1 MSAYVTH
8 MCMHFHTLYFLL
20 YILCLLASHYLYL
33 RDIARIYSLHH
44 KFRSGPL
51 HCWRLQCTL

>member
-33 RDIARIYSLHH
+33 RDIARIYTRIPCIQSA
-44 KFRSGPL
+44 
-51 HCWRLQCTL
+51 